1 MSKAQGEPYAKPS
14 KERVKAADQQLL
26 EQQRVIEYDTKE
38 FTIEVLK
45 QKFGDG
51 GADADIY
58 IPDYQ
63 RRFSWDFRRRSR
75 FIESVL
81 MGLPIPFLFFGDKR
95 DGRLELVDGSQRLRT
110 CVDFLD
116 DELTLVD
123 CERLALLDGF
133 RFSDLPLPQQRRFK
147 NRTIRAVVLSQNA
160 TEDDL
165 RDLFDRINTGSL
177 IAKPAEVRRGSR
189 RGVVTDLIDELA
201 ADATFRELCPMSEQ
215 AERLRLRE
223 ELVTRFLT
231 FSDKFEAE
239 LPGYRDRVT
248 EYLDDW
254 VEEQNKRAKT
264 AKTVVPALR
273 SRFTAV
279 MGFVK
284 QHFPHGFTKTPQS
297 KFTPNV
303 RFDAIAVGV
312 SEALRE
318 KPRLKP
324 VVAPATWLQSDEFFD
339 LTTSNAANVR
349 SKIVDR
355 IAFVRDKLLGAVHGR
370 R

>member
-1 MSKAQGEPYAKPS
+1 MPRGPQAHKAPDK
-14 KERVKAADQQLL
+14 KRLKAAEDQLV

-58 IPDYQ
+58 IPEYQ
-63 RRFSWDFRRRSR
+63 RNFSWDFRRQSR

-81 MGLPIPFLFFGDKR
+81 MGLPIPFLFFGDKS
-95 DGRLELVDGSQRLRT
+95 DGRLEVVDGSQRLRT
-110 CVDFLD
+110 CVEFMNDK
-116 DELTLVD
+116 LVLVE
-123 CERLALLDGF
+123 CERLNHLDGF
-133 RFSDLPLPQQRRFK
+133 RFSDLPVPQQRRFK

-177 IAKPAEVRRGSR
+177 IAKPAEVRRGSLP
-189 RGVVTDLIDELA
+189 GPVTDLIEHLA
-201 ADATFRELCPMSEQ
+201 ADATFKKLCPMSQE
-215 AERLRLRE
+215 AEHQRLRD
-223 ELVTRFLT
+223 ELVTRFFA

-248 EYLDDW
+248 EYLDEW
-254 VEEQNKRAKT
+254 VETANKRAK
-264 AKTVVPALR
+264 ASKSLIPALKT
-273 SRFTAV
+273 RFNGV
-279 MGFVK
+279 MHFVELN
-284 QHFPHGFTKTPQS
+284 FPHGFTKNPKS

-303 RFDAIAVGV
+303 RFDAIAVGAA
-312 SEALRE
+312 EALRR
-318 KPRLKP
+318 KPKLT
-324 VVAPATWLQSDEFFD
+324 PAIPPSQWLYSDEFFD

-355 IAFVRDKLLGAVHGR
+355 ISFVRDKLLGGSGA
-370 R
+370 